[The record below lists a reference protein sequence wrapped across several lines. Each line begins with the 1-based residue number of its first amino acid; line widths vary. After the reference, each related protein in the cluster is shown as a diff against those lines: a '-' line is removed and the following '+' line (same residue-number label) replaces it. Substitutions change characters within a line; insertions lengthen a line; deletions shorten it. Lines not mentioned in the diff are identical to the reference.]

1 MRLVSDN
8 LVTSMKGLV
17 MFLPS
22 AFQELL
28 LSFSAVMTIPT
39 LNNLAVLLAGWV
51 LTPRRT
57 VTGMLQAA
65 GIADK
70 RHHSAFHY
78 VFASAKWSLDAVGLA
93 VARLILAMLP
103 AGATAF
109 LALDDTLARKRGLKI
124 FGVGMHHDPL
134 LSSRNKA
141 IVNWGHNWVVLG
153 ILLEF
158 PFRPG
163 HWFCLPVL
171 FRLYRNTKTVAKEG
185 GRKHTRPELARDL
198 VKTLC
203 EAFPERSFHLLA
215 DSAYCGKSVLR
226 HLPENCD
233 QTGRL
238 HMDAALYDLPSGER
252 NGTRGPVPKK
262 GKRCPSP
269 KQMLQ
274 KKGREIELAIYGR
287 RERMRV
293 VEGQAIWYGSAGN
306 RPLSVVAVEPFSSG
320 RKKQAF
326 FSTRVDAVP
335 EEMLVWYGRRWAI
348 EVTFHDA
355 KGYLGFEEPQGWSRK
370 AVERTAPMAMLFYS
384 LIVLW
389 FARSGH
395 KQVWFPPRPWYRQKA
410 GICFADMV
418 RTLRRQIIREK
429 LVDLPREGGG
439 TRVSLE
445 PLIELA
451 AWAA

>member
-1 MRLVSDN
+1 M
-8 LVTSMKGLV
+8 
-17 MFLPS
+17 
-22 AFQELL
+22 
-28 LSFSAVMTIPT
+28 SFSTVMTTPT
-39 LNNLAVLLAGWV
+39 LNNLAILLAGWV

-65 GIADK
+65 GVAGK

-78 VFASAKWSLDAVGLA
+78 VFASAAWSLDALGLV
-93 VARLILAMLP
+93 VARLVLSMLP
-103 AGATAF
+103 AEATAF

-134 LSSRNKA
+134 LSSRSKA

-153 ILLEF
+153 ILIEF

-171 FRLYRNTKTVAKEG
+171 FRLYRNSKTVAREG
-185 GRKHTRPELARDL
+185 GLKRTRPELAREL

-203 EAFPERSFHLLA
+203 EAFPGRLFHLLA
-215 DSAYCGKSVLR
+215 DSAYCGGSVLR

-238 HMDAALYDLPSGER
+238 HMDAALYDLPSGVR
-252 NGTRGPVPKK
+252 TGARGPMPKK
-262 GKRCPSP
+262 GARRPSP
-269 KQMLQ
+269 RQML
-274 KKGREIELAIYGR
+274 KEEGRMIELAIYGR

-293 VEGQAIWYGSAGN
+293 VESKALWYGSAGN
-306 RPLSVVAVEPFSSG
+306 RPLSVVAVEPLSSG
-320 RKKQAF
+320 RKEQAF
-326 FSTRVDAVP
+326 FSTRVDAVS
-335 EEMLVWYGRRWAI
+335 EEMLAWYGRRWAI

-389 FARSGH
+389 FARAGH
-395 KQVWFPPRPWYRQKA
+395 EHVWFPPRPWYRQKA
-410 GICFADMV
+410 GIGFADIM
-418 RTLRRQIIREK
+418 RTLRRQIIEEK
-429 LVDLPREGGG
+429 LVAPSSEG
-439 TRVSLE
+439 TVARVSLE
-445 PLIELA
+445 PIIELA